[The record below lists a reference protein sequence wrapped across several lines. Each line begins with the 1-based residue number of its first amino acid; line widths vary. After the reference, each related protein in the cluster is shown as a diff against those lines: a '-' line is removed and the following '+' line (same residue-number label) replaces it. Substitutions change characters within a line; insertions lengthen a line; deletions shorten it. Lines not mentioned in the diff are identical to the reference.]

1 MNTDVIADHSGEAE
15 KLHTELL
22 RFLRKGKAPRWMQK
36 LWRDG
41 PAGIEPPRM
50 NEFEMNVAAR
60 GRPLSST
67 PQDGN
72 VVSA

>member
-1 MNTDVIADHSGEAE
+1 MNTDVIGDNSAEAE

-22 RFLRKGKAPRWMQK
+22 RFLRRGKAPRWMQK

-41 PAGIEPPRM
+41 PDGIEAPEM
-50 NEFEMNVAAR
+50 NKFEMNVAAR